1 MDFQPIKLQKA
12 LNITELC
19 AAHYFEFTKDYI
31 SSCQQHPYWELVYID
46 KGRILV
52 TAGDDEFLAADGDL
66 FFHAP
71 QENHTL
77 RGDGISAANV
87 LVVAFA
93 CKDKVLSTLAGIR
106 MRPSASQRALL
117 KDVLRECRQSFE
129 SRLDDPFDHL
139 LVRAKDAP
147 IGSEQMIGCY
157 LTELIVSLLRQ
168 RLNPFRAAKKTV
180 STPLLDAMV
189 AYMEQNLSTML
200 SLDALAEE
208 FHVSVS
214 CVKRLFSQYKQTGA
228 MQFFTGLK
236 IERAKKLL
244 REKEQNISQIAESL
258 GYDNSH
264 YFCNRFKKFTGMSPL
279 EYRHSVN
286 AINPQSQRSS
296 KG

>member
-1 MDFQPIKLQKA
+1 MKRKL
-12 LNITELC
+12 NHVRE
-19 AAHYFEFTKDYI
+19 
-31 SSCQQHPYWELVYID
+31 
-46 KGRILV
+46 GMILV
-52 TAGDDEFLAADGDL
+52 APLLLGGMIFNAIPFGMVIRYSLTRGAGNTHRFVGIQNYRNILENEIFQLAFGNTLKFLAIAL
-66 FFHAP
+66 P
-71 QENHTL
+71 L
-77 RGDGISAANV
+77 V

-236 IERAKKLL
+236 IEWAKKLL
-244 REKEQNISQIAESL
+244 REKEQNISQITEIL

-264 YFCNRFKKFTGMSPL
+264 YFYNRFKKFTGMSPL